1 MRTKL
6 DKNILWHLPLIL
18 AVFLQLWPIIFMAST
33 SFKDMDQIFTSTL
46 NPLPFPPTLNNYV
59 AVLEDFPFLT
69 YVYNTFFIATLVTVC
84 KIATSVLAA
93 FAILTMVAYGAF
105 LLLKNK
111 YLVKRI
117 HYEN

>member
-46 NPLPFPPTLNNYV
+46 NP
-59 AVLEDFPFLT
+59 
-69 YVYNTFFIATLVTVC
+69 
-84 KIATSVLAA
+84 
-93 FAILTMVAYGAF
+93 
-105 LLLKNK
+105 
-111 YLVKRI
+111 
-117 HYEN
+117 